1 VSEAPDSSKNTM
13 QTCRLRALCR
23 ILGPA
28 LGHPAGDLLVVA
40 FDGAAGGMLRGPA
53 QLAQQAPDVAGVVG
67 DAGLLLDH
75 LGHAGQGPLVGV
87 VAVRAGA
94 GQQGFGPACL
104 PASVP
109 DQSGLTG
116 DAQGAGDLGLGG
128 AVGEQVSGPKPALS
142 HGGEVAWVRRW
153 LS

>member
-1 VSEAPDSSKNTM
+1 
-13 QTCRLRALCR
+13 
-23 ILGPA
+23 
-28 LGHPAGDLLVVA
+28 
-40 FDGAAGGMLRGPA
+40 
-53 QLAQQAPDVAGVVG
+53 VVG
-67 DAGLLLDH
+67 DAGPLQDH

-94 GQQGFGPACL
+94 GQQGLFDLVELVGGQARPAAGAVGAMQGFGPACL